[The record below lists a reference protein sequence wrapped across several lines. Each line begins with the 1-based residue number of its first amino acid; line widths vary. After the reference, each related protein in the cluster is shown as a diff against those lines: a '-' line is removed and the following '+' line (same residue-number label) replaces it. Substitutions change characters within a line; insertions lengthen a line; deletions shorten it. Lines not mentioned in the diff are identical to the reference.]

1 MEGWSEF
8 LKSSTIHGLSYIP
21 ITKKHVRLFW
31 IMIVTM
37 SFIGAGFM
45 IYLSFKDWAENP
57 IKTTLKTRPIKEIT
71 LPKVTVC
78 PPKNTYTN
86 LNYDITMLE
95 NMTMDNDTRDRI
107 MSWSWQTCH
116 RMSE

>member
-21 ITKKHVRLFW
+21 ITKKHVKLLW

-57 IKTTLKTRPIKEIT
+57 IKTTLKTHVILLTILT
-71 LPKVTVC
+71 LGAGGRSECQIWTRSAALSPKMGVEA
-78 PPKNTYTN
+78 PP
-86 LNYDITMLE
+86 
-95 NMTMDNDTRDRI
+95 R
-107 MSWSWQTCH
+107 
-116 RMSE
+116 SEC